1 MARVCREIGEVGN
14 IAAIGIRGS
23 KKRVSKNLFMRYSFD
38 RFELDPGL
46 HRLQDADGREIAL
59 RPQAFKVLE
68 YLVRRAP
75 SVVSKEELLEG
86 VWGHNALSVSG
97 VSQAIRE
104 IRKALC
110 DDAAQPRII
119 ATRHG
124 CGYQVVTPVVES
136 TDDSSQP
143 GDPAEAELSASLAL
157 QREPSSPLGTMCV
170 FGLVLVGIVAGLYW
184 FRPVN
189 GAFVLSQDEMRSAPP
204 ELTGYSLPADTDAR
218 AAFLA
223 AEQLRREMDW
233 VRAIEKYTESVE
245 LDSGSPAAL
254 LGLIDAYLRAGYET
268 RARELISHPTLQLGN
283 LSRRDRLEVRAL
295 LARLSGNWEEV
306 VNCMRSLAEFFPGRM
321 EYRFGLFE
329 ALLVSAPPN
338 RARKVLER
346 IESALPA
353 DTPDVRYFL
362 ALHALHEREDQ
373 SGEALA
379 AAQMAVEAADS
390 AGLSAMSAHAELALG
405 RSLASIDRLAR
416 SREALQNAAQA
427 MRSAYHEFGHAEA
440 LLELAWLDLRQN
452 RLDGIRTQIERPCAI
467 HRGIGSTLGHARCA
481 GIEGEYLR
489 ALGDSDGAR
498 RLLDQ
503 AAANFEQA
511 GNLVQ
516 AGHAFLALGRIELEA
531 GDLDRARDSLA
542 RAENLFDQVGDRSG
556 YAWGRQLRGE
566 LLYLEGSPVEARIA
580 HGNAYVVFQA
590 IGDRRG
596 EAAAARGM
604 ATGFVTERMY
614 DRAGAL
620 YDEAIAIYRDTD
632 DRFGLAGTLFEAG
645 VLAQKAGRLQAAE
658 EYLAEAARIHATS
671 GNEGEAILAFAEL
684 SFVYIEQA
692 RVNAARSALAR
703 AENLQPSD
711 AGHKAILKSVAGYL
725 ALLECDRTGAELL
738 FAGAGAL
745 REALDGASGGLQ
757 TRLDH
762 ARLFLER
769 GMQAEAE
776 AEARHIVERIDETD
790 NRQLVAEAFVV
801 LVDALVSQ
809 GKTNAARME
818 LVRME
823 RLGLV
828 RESVKVDLAYQ
839 ILLGKLDMVS
849 EPSNHLRAVRNRAN
863 DAGYRLLT
871 METDVALASK
881 LLGRGLTS
889 EGSKLATEVMESA
902 RESGMLH
909 VVERAMQLKS
919 PVSEELVVMPD

>member
-1 MARVCREIGEVGN
+1 
-14 IAAIGIRGS
+14 
-23 KKRVSKNLFMRYSFD
+23 MRYSFD

-46 HRLQDADGREIAL
+46 HRLQDADGHEIAL

-68 YLVRRAP
+68 YLVSRAP
-75 SVVSKEELLEG
+75 SVVSKDDLLKG

-104 IRKALC
+104 IRRALC

-124 CGYQVVTPVVES
+124 CGYQVVTPVVKSTES
-136 TDDSSQP
+136 SESPEAAD
-143 GDPAEAELSASLAL
+143 AELSASLAL

-189 GAFVLSQDEMRSAPP
+189 GAFVLSQDEMRTARADPV
-204 ELTGYSLPADTDAR
+204 GYSVPADADAN

-223 AEQLRREMDW
+223 AERLRREMDW

-245 LDSGSPAAL
+245 LDPGSSAAL

-268 RARELISHPTLQLGN
+268 RARDLISHPTLQLGN
-283 LSRRDRLEVRAL
+283 LSRRDRLEVRAV

-306 VNCMRSLAEFFPGRM
+306 VNCMRSLAEFFPSRM

-329 ALLVSAPPN
+329 ALLASAPPD

-353 DTPDVRYFL
+353 DNPGARYFL
-362 ALHALHEREDQ
+362 ALHALNEREDQ
-373 SGEALA
+373 PGEALA
-379 AAQMAVEAADS
+379 AAQMAVEAAES
-390 AGLSAMSAHAELALG
+390 EGLNAMSAHAELALG

-416 SREALQNAAQA
+416 SREALQRAAQA

-481 GIEGEYLR
+481 GIEGEYLMV
-489 ALGDSDGAR
+489 LGDSDGAR

-503 AAANFEQA
+503 AAANFEHA
-511 GNLVQ
+511 GNLIQ
-516 AGHAFLALGRIELEA
+516 AGHAFLALGRLELKA
-531 GDLDRARDSLA
+531 RDLDRARDSLA

-556 YAWGRQLRGE
+556 YAWGRQLSGE
-566 LLYLEGSPVEARIA
+566 LLHLEGSSVEARIA
-580 HGNAYVVFQA
+580 HGSAYVVFRA

-604 ATGFVTERMY
+604 ATGFVTERMH
-614 DRAGAL
+614 DRASAL

-632 DRFGLAGTLFEAG
+632 DPFSLAGTLFDAG
-645 VLAQKAGRLQAAE
+645 VLAQQSGRLQAAE
-658 EYLAEAARIHATS
+658 QFLAEAAEIHSTNE
-671 GNEGEAILAFAEL
+671 NEGEAILAFAEL
-684 SFVYIEQA
+684 SLIYIEQA
-692 RVNAARSALAR
+692 RVDAARAALAR
-703 AENLQPSD
+703 AESLEPSD

-725 ALLECDRTGAELL
+725 ALLECDRAGAELL

-745 REALDGASGGLQ
+745 REALDDVSGGFQ

-769 GMQAEAE
+769 GMPAEAE
-776 AEARHIVERIDETD
+776 TAARHIVERIDETD
-790 NRQLVAEAFVV
+790 SRQLVAEAFVV
-801 LVDALVSQ
+801 LTDALVSQ
-809 GKTNAARME
+809 GSTNAARME

-849 EPSNHLRAVRNRAN
+849 EPSDHLRAVRNRAN
-863 DAGYRLLT
+863 AAGYRLLT

-881 LLGRGLTS
+881 LLGRGQTS

-902 RESGMLH
+902 RESGVLH
-909 VVERAMQLKS
+909 MAERAMQLKS
-919 PVSEELVVMPD
+919 PVSEELVVVPD